1 MILDGIEKIL
11 SSHPLAKDID
21 EISVGVLDFNN
32 GNSSKFV
39 FESNGE
45 KFFSK
50 DQSSFY
56 DLASL
61 TKPFTIGLL
70 QFLYPEFVKKNDV
83 SLLLSHRSG
92 IPAWGLLSNYNW
104 RDQISSY
111 PITKSDTLYSD
122 FGAIRA
128 QLEFEKEYNQPLYD
142 SVSCCWNDNIIHW
155 SQVNKD
161 LCLNTGERGYKKIKG
176 DVHDPNAWVIKEK
189 VSHAGLFATLDGL
202 VASLFKLEDEFSFT
216 DYFYQL
222 ITQNNQ
228 RFIHGW
234 DTVTDKS
241 ETLAGHECGDYLIG
255 HLGFTGT
262 SVWVDCQSK
271 LGAIILSNATR
282 DGWYNK
288 KNLNYVRRTI
298 GNYIWKLR

>member
-11 SSHPLAKDID
+11 KEHPIAKDVD
-21 EISVGVLDFNN
+21 ELSVGVLDFNN
-32 GNSSKFV
+32 GDSSKFI
-39 FESNGE
+39 FESDGE
-45 KFFSK
+45 KLLKK

-61 TKPFTIGLL
+61 TKPLTIGLL
-70 QFLYPEFVKKNDV
+70 QFLYPEFVKEPDK

-92 IPAWGLLSNYNW
+92 LPAWGLLSNHDW

-111 PITKSDTLYSD
+111 PIKESDTLYSD

-128 QLEFEKEYNQPLYD
+128 QLEFEKQAGQSLFD
-142 SVSCCWNDNIIHW
+142 SVASCWNDNIVHW
-155 SQVNKD
+155 SEVNKD
-161 LCLNTGERGYKKIKG
+161 HCLNTGERGYKKIKG

-189 VSHAGLFATLDGL
+189 VSHAGLFATLGGII
-202 VASLFKLEDEFSFT
+202 ATLFYLEDKFSFT
-216 DYFYQL
+216 DYFYRL
-222 ITQNNQ
+222 ISLNDQ
-228 RFIHGW
+228 RFINGW

-255 HLGFTGT
+255 HMGFTGT
-262 SVWVDCQSK
+262 SMWIDCQSK
-271 LGAIILSNATR
+271 LGVLILSNGTR

-288 KNLNYVRRTI
+288 KNLNEVRRMI
-298 GNYIWKLR
+298 GNYIWTMR